1 MSDHLPECPWTPATL
16 LHNDHLCICDRLH
29 AAERRGKNLT
39 VNWSQAYEDAVEDCI
54 SALEFMDKHPHG
66 LIDAA
71 AAIACL
77 RTIIDGVKP

>member
-1 MSDHLPECPWTPATL
+1 MSDHLPECWASDQIDTVEP
-16 LHNDHLCICDRLH
+16 LCICDRLR

-77 RTIIDGVKP
+77 RTIIDGVTP